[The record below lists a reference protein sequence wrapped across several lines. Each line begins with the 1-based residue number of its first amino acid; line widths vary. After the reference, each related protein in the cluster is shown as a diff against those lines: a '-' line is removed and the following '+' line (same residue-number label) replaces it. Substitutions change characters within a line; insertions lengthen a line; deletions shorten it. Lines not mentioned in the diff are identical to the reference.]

1 MALSASVRGIPLC
14 EYIAIDSGRSY
25 DWIAIG
31 ADKDQITCDLSDLDL
46 YEDFALRVKG
56 DDYRTSPVMVIILA
70 KDITE
75 NHYVVYYSSEEFYP
89 Q

>member
-1 MALSASVRGIPLC
+1 MALSTSVRGIPLC

-25 DWIAIG
+25 DRIAIG
-31 ADKDQITCDLSDLDL
+31 ADKDQIICDLSDLDL

-75 NHYVVYYSSEEFYP
+75 DHYVVYYSSEEFYP